1 MSIAHNISTSPF
13 HQAKLTSNR
22 FGTTILLHADK
33 RIQARCQM
41 RKLAKT
47 FKALSDETRLRIL
60 NILLERECCVCE
72 VMQVLD
78 ITQSRASRHLITLCD
93 AGFIKLRRQGLWAV
107 YSIDWEGMN
116 KNHIDLVATVREA
129 LMNNKTAL
137 LDKRKLSETVKVG
150 LSGCSVSGVNSSREN

>member
-1 MSIAHNISTSPF
+1 
-13 HQAKLTSNR
+13 
-22 FGTTILLHADK
+22 
-33 RIQARCQM
+33 M

-47 FKALSDETRLRIL
+47 FKAMSDETRLRIL

-93 AGFIKLRRQGLWAV
+93 AGFLKFRRQGLWAM

-116 KNHIDLVATVREA
+116 KNRIDLVTTVREA
-129 LMNNKTAL
+129 LMNNQTAL
-137 LDKRKLSETVKVG
+137 SDKRKLSETVKIG
-150 LSGCSVSGVNSSREN
+150 MTGCSVSGANSGREN

>member
-1 MSIAHNISTSPF
+1 V
-13 HQAKLTSNR
+13 
-22 FGTTILLHADK
+22 
-33 RIQARCQM
+33 

-47 FKALSDETRLRIL
+47 FKAFSDETRLRIL

-78 ITQSRASRHLITLCD
+78 IPQSRASRHLITLSD
-93 AGFIKLRRQGLWAV
+93 AGFLKFRRQGLWAM

-129 LMNNKTAL
+129 LINNPTAL
-137 LDKRKLSETVKVG
+137 SDRRKLSETVKIG
-150 LSGCSVSGVNSSREN
+150 LSGCSVSGVNSGREN